1 MENLSYADAGIVVVL
16 VLLSIRGI
24 WQGLIRGSASFLGI
38 ILGVFYASRF
48 YQNVGEWFAKTL
60 YDFQSPEINY
70 LIGFLILITIIWA
83 ACLVIGEIVFRM
95 IKLTP
100 LTALDGAL
108 GLLFGFAKAFVII
121 SVIIFGISQVGWLK
135 NFSQNLESKSSLFPI
150 MKKLAIDIMNLEPA
164 QEIKE
169 NLNDMGIDSILD
181 KSKDALEKKVSWLDT
196 KQER

>member
-135 NFSQNLESKSSLFPI
+135 NFSQNLENKSSLFPI